1 MSEWT
6 GKVSNLCAQKGYKV
20 MSHVVARILST
31 VLMGTKAKSQ
41 EYETITRYHFIVLKE
56 HDLIRF
62 MAYPFASCKGGNKSE

>member
-1 MSEWT
+1 M

-20 MSHVVARILST
+20 MSHVVAR